1 MQSGL
6 NLDDGNI
13 RSIACHCVGSG
24 LFLAG
29 KWLPSSSSFNRKRPS
44 RKDAESQG
52 KGKDIRMTK
61 KEVDRIAGQVRHNC
75 DVSDARNAG
84 LYSICGLALR
94 LRDLYKWE
102 NGLPPWQEKESAEI
116 LDWIGG
122 REQRWESLAD
132 EHFSPITVNEQ
143 QFDAFSTSE
152 INTVLAPLGFY
163 YGAGYAH
170 GLKPTFFLARLEK
183 KERVGGITVVILGE
197 ELARDLLTIP
207 ALSQDHCVILRQD
220 SARLHLWDKMF
231 YLKKSARPALQF
243 ALERC
248 GLQAG
253 GNDAIQKKLEAVC
266 DAYRDNYIYHEI
278 GEIRDTVFERNVW
291 REMIATYPSSPVELL
306 LRSIKDLLA
315 DTNEHGTLHHIIADR
330 NAAAFGLYVAF
341 IDGLAK
347 EIFSELSPAFQEFV
361 ASGDWQV
368 VRGAVQTVHR
378 RARRITDQMVWLHQE
393 GKKKKEPQRSRCAI
407 EQQVLG
413 RIIKRG

>member
-1 MQSGL
+1 
-6 NLDDGNI
+6 
-13 RSIACHCVGSG
+13 
-24 LFLAG
+24 
-29 KWLPSSSSFNRKRPS
+29 
-44 RKDAESQG
+44 
-52 KGKDIRMTK
+52 MTE

-84 LYSICGLALR
+84 FYSICGLALR

-102 NGLPPWQEKESAEI
+102 NGLPPWQENESAEI

-132 EHFSPITVNEQ
+132 EPFLPITFDGQ
-143 QFDAFSTSE
+143 QFDPFSTSE
-152 INTVLAPLGFY
+152 INTRLNPLGFH

-183 KERVGGITVVILGE
+183 KERVSGITVVIVGE

-207 ALSQDHCVILRQD
+207 ALAQDHCVILRQD

-243 ALERC
+243 ALEHC
-248 GLQAG
+248 GLQAA
-253 GNDAIQKKLEAVC
+253 GNEATQRKLEAVC
-266 DAYRDNYIYHEI
+266 DAHRDNYIYHEI
-278 GEIRDTVFERNVW
+278 GEIRDTVFERDVW
-291 REMIATYPSSPVELL
+291 REMIAMYRNTPVELL
-306 LRSIKDLLA
+306 LRAIKDLLA
-315 DTNEHGTLHHIIADR
+315 DTNEHGTLYHIIADR
-330 NAAAFGLYVAF
+330 NVAAFGLYAAF

-347 EIFSELSPAFQEFV
+347 EVFSELAPAFQEFA

-368 VRGAVQTVHR
+368 VRGAAQAAYR
-378 RARRITDQMVWLHQE
+378 RACRITDQIVWLHLD
-393 GKKKKEPQRSRCAI
+393 GKKKNEPQQARCAI

-413 RIIKRG
+413 SIIKRG